1 MDNHLMYLEEFLRY
15 CHCYSRNDIMKETS
29 SLDEDDCANIV
40 CDKDVL
46 CIVVDAIVTVHLDQY
61 YQCSEHLASW
71 M

>member
-1 MDNHLMYLEEFLRY
+1 M
-15 CHCYSRNDIMKETS
+15 
-29 SLDEDDCANIV
+29 DEDDFANIV